1 MRTRAQ
7 VKLAPSILSA
17 DFGRLGEQ
25 VQEACAAGADAIHID
40 VMDGRFVPNIT
51 IGPLVVA
58 AVKPWATCPMDVHL
72 MIKAPERH
80 LAAFAKAGAAIIT
93 VHIEASPHIH
103 RTLQLIHE
111 LGLKAGVSLNPGTPL
126 EALDEVMAYADLILV
141 MSVNPG
147 WGGQAFIESSL
158 DKVRRLRIKLDRQN
172 LKTEIEVDGGVTARN
187 AAALAR
193 AGASMLV
200 AGSAVF
206 NEEMTV
212 KEAMAKLRTSL
223 EMDGPAV

>member
-1 MRTRAQ
+1 MKTNAQ

-25 VQEACAAGADAIHID
+25 VKEACAAGADAIHID

-58 AVKPWATCPMDVHL
+58 AVKPWATCPLDVHL

-126 EALDEVMAYADLILV
+126 EALDEVLAYADLILV

-158 DKVRRLRIKLDRQN
+158 DKVRRLRMNLDKRN

-212 KEAMAKLRTSL
+212 KEAMGKLRASL
-223 EMDGPAV
+223 EMDGTKV